1 MKKAYNTLIIGSGC
15 AGYHAAE
22 RLFKLGVTDIAIMT
36 EGRLMGTSRNTG
48 SDKQTYYKLSLAGDD
63 GDSVRELAKTLY
75 EGGGVR
81 GDIALVE
88 AAYSTRCFMHLV
100 ELGVPFP
107 KNEYGEYAG
116 YKTDHD
122 PRRRA
127 TSTGP
132 LTSKYMTEALEGEVM
147 RLGIEILDGYRAV
160 RLITREGEIRG
171 VAAYSAE
178 RGEWLSVGAK
188 NVILAT
194 GGPAGIYEC
203 SVYPK
208 SQSGAL
214 GLAAEAGCELVNLEQ
229 WQYGIASTDFR
240 WNLSGTY
247 QQVIPRYVSLD
258 GEGNFREF
266 LYDALGSEAY
276 DAIFLKGYQWP
287 FDTRKRHGSSR
298 VDLLVAHEI
307 KAGRRVFLDFTK
319 NPIGLKDDLSNLGKE
334 AHDYLE
340 SSGVLFGTPIDRLLK
355 MNRGAYE
362 LYLNNG
368 IDLKCELLEIAVC
381 AQHCNGGVAID
392 SDWQT
397 SIKGLFAAGEAAG
410 SFGVYRPGG
419 SALNSCQVG
428 SLRCAEYIA
437 KERRGEGEATD
448 GSDKYLNI
456 RYGEGLAAQLL
467 TKIRHGMSLASDF
480 ERSIPKMKEQLSL
493 VRELLSD
500 FEARVT
506 VKDDDEIPSYLMLYD
521 ALNAQAAV
529 LDAMIFSA
537 EEIGT
542 HGSAYIVGDEREPS
556 EARRDTQTLTD
567 KTGSRLIPTTPIPDA
582 ELWFETL
589 LARQAH

>member
-22 RLFKLGVTDIAIMT
+22 RLFKLGVTDIAILT

-63 GDSVRELAKTLY
+63 GDSVRQMAKTLY

-88 AAYSTRCFMHLV
+88 ASYSTRCFMHLV

-127 TSTGP
+127 SSTGP
-132 LTSKYMTEALEGEVM
+132 LTSKYMTEALENEIM
-147 RLGIEILDGYRAV
+147 RLGVELIDGYRAV
-160 RLITREGEIRG
+160 KLLTKNGEIRG
-171 VAAYSAE
+171 VIAYSTE
-178 RGEWLSVGAK
+178 NGLWITLGAK

-214 GLAAEAGCELVNLEQ
+214 GLAALAGCNLVNLEE

-258 GEGNFREF
+258 KDGVWREF
-266 LYDALGSEAY
+266 LYDELGEESF
-276 DAIFLKGYQWP
+276 DLIFLKGYQWP
-287 FDTRKRHGSSR
+287 FDTRKKDGSSR
-298 VDLLVAHEI
+298 VDLLVSKEI

-319 NPIGLKDDLSNLGKE
+319 NPKGLARNLSNLGME
-334 AHDYLE
+334 ARSYLE
-340 SSGVLFGTPIDRLLK
+340 KSAALFGTPIDRLIK
-355 MNRGAYE
+355 MNSGAYE
-362 LYLNNG
+362 LYLDNG
-368 IDLKCELLEIAVC
+368 IDLKCDLVEIAVC
-381 AQHCNGGVAID
+381 AQHCNGGIAVD
-392 SDWQT
+392 TNWQS

-410 SFGVYRPGG
+410 TFGVYRPGG
-419 SALNSCQVG
+419 SALNSTQVG
-428 SLRCAEYIA
+428 SLRAAEYIA
-437 KERRGEGEATD
+437 KERLGQGLEIEGSKE
-448 GSDKYLNI
+448 YLNI
-456 RYGEGLAAQLL
+456 KYGEGNARTLL
-467 TKIRHGMSLASDF
+467 NKMRHEMSISADF
-480 ERSIPKMKEQLSL
+480 ERSIPKMKFHLER
-493 VRELLSD
+493 VKEIISD
-500 FEARVT
+500 FENTVT
-506 VKDDDEIPSYLMLYD
+506 VKDSSEIYDYLVLYD
-521 ALNAQAAV
+521 VLLAQAAT
-529 LDAMIFSA
+529 LDAMIYSA
-537 EEIGT
+537 KELGT
-542 HGSAYIVGDEREPS
+542 HGSAFIVGDEEEPMHTRRE
-556 EARRDTQTLTD
+556 TQTLTQ
-567 KTGSRLIPTTPIPDA
+567 KSGSSLIPTVPIPDG
-582 ELWFETL
+582 ELWFEAL
-589 LARQAH
+589 LARRN